1 MFDDSKEVAY
11 CAMFLRSQIFLVFSQ
26 KKQMPANRNA
36 LIRYKTIDQCLQNRY
51 RKWTL
56 EDLIEACS
64 DMLYEYEGIDKGVS
78 RRTVQAD
85 IQMMRSDK
93 LGYNAPIIVVERKY
107 YEYEDPDFSITNI
120 PLSDQDL
127 DKLSE
132 AVEFMKQFQGF
143 SHFRDLDGMVQK
155 LEAHIYSQKSQTQP
169 VIDFEKNENLKGLEF
184 LDPLYQAIIHHRIL
198 QIEYQSFKA
207 RNSSIIEVHP
217 YLLKEFRNRWF
228 LVGRH
233 SKRKVMILAL
243 DRMVSIRSTEKTY
256 VKSEDFNP
264 AVYFRHVL
272 GVTVNENDP
281 PQEVQLFVS
290 HYHAPYVL
298 TKPFHHSQQLVSK
311 DHNGVTIS
319 LHLQLNFEL
328 EKEILGL
335 GDGVRVIFPE
345 RLKRK
350 IKSRLANAV
359 DWYDTEINPKKLT
372 RISDRINQ
380 HGYVLLNGVFRKKML
395 SQLKKVLTEKIETD
409 HLSEGMVRLSTH
421 QNPDILQLLMT
432 ENLKK
437 ILGGF
442 GAVVPG
448 PEIKYWPAISSNP
461 ETGWRQ
467 GVGDVVTLLLCPGG
481 INRKET
487 KIRLLPGSHRKQLSA
502 EEIET
507 ISQNSVPNEPEL
519 MENGLLLLHPLILRR
534 ISGQVQKRI
543 HLLQLEFMTSKDTN
557 SAKKELT

>member
-1 MFDDSKEVAY
+1 
-11 CAMFLRSQIFLVFSQ
+11 
-26 KKQMPANRNA
+26 MPANRNA

-93 LGYNAPIIVVERKY
+93 LGYNAPIIVVDRKY
-107 YEYEDPDFSITNI
+107 YQYEDPDFSITNI

-169 VIDFEKNENLKGLEF
+169 VIDFEKNDNLKGLQF
-184 LDPLYQAIIHHRIL
+184 LDPLYQAIIHQRIL
-198 QIEYQSFKA
+198 QIDYQSFKA
-207 RNSSIIEVHP
+207 RSSNMIEVHP

-233 SKRKVMILAL
+233 SKRKVIMLAL
-243 DRMVSIRSTEKTY
+243 DRMGSIKATDKIY
-256 VKSEDFNP
+256 PKPEDFD
-264 AVYFRHVL
+264 ASAYFRHVL
-272 GVTVNENDP
+272 GVTVNEHDP
-281 PQEVQLFVS
+281 PQEVRLFVS
-290 HYHAPYVL
+290 HVHAPYVL
-298 TKPFHHSQQLVSK
+298 TKPLHHSQQLVSK

-319 LHLQLNFEL
+319 LQIQLNFEL
-328 EKEILGL
+328 EKEILGF
-335 GDGVRVIFPE
+335 GDGVRVISPQ

-350 IKSRLANAV
+350 IKSRLVNAV
-359 DWYDTEINPKKLT
+359 DWYDTEINPKKLS
-372 RISDRINQ
+372 RISDRIDQ

-395 SQLKKVLTEKIETD
+395 NQLKKVLSEKIETD
-409 HLSEGMVRLSTH
+409 HLSDGLIRLNTH

-432 ENLKK
+432 ENIKK
-437 ILGGF
+437 ILSAF
-442 GAVVPG
+442 GPVMPG
-448 PEIKYWPAISSNP
+448 PEMKYWPAIPGNSK
-461 ETGWRQ
+461 TGWKQ
-467 GVGDVVTLLLCPGG
+467 GGGDVVTLLLCPGG
-481 INRKET
+481 ISRKET
-487 KIRLLPGSHRKQLSA
+487 RIGLLPGSHRKKLSP

-507 ISQNSVPNEPEL
+507 ISENSVPYEPEL
-519 MENGLLLLHPLILRR
+519 MDNGLLLLHPLILRR
-534 ISGQVQKRI
+534 ISGHLQKRI
-543 HLLQLEFMTSKDTN
+543 HLLQLDFIR
-557 SAKKELT
+557 

>member
-1 MFDDSKEVAY
+1 
-11 CAMFLRSQIFLVFSQ
+11 
-26 KKQMPANRNA
+26 MPANRNA

-85 IQMMRSDK
+85 IQVMRSDK
-93 LGYNAPIIVVERKY
+93 LGYNAPIVVVDRKY

-169 VIDFEKNENLKGLEF
+169 IIDFEKNENLKGLEF
-184 LDPLYQAIIHHRIL
+184 LDPLYQAIIHQRIL

-207 RNSSIIEVHP
+207 RNSNLIEVHP

-228 LVGRH
+228 LVGKH
-233 SKRKVMILAL
+233 TKRKVMILAL
-243 DRMVSIRSTEKTY
+243 DRMGSIKPTNKTY
-256 VKSEDFNP
+256 PKPKDFD
-264 AVYFRHVL
+264 ASAYFRHVL
-272 GVTVNENDP
+272 GVTVNEDEP
-281 PQEVQLFVS
+281 PQEVRLFVS
-290 HYHAPYVL
+290 HVHAPYVL
-298 TKPFHHSQQLVSK
+298 TKPLHHSQQLVSK

-319 LHLQLNFEL
+319 LQVQPNFEL
-328 EKEILGL
+328 EKEILGF
-335 GDGVRVIFPE
+335 GDGLRVISPQ

-350 IKSRLANAV
+350 IKSRLVNAV
-359 DWYDTEINPKKLT
+359 DWYDTEINQKKLR
-372 RISDRINQ
+372 RISDRLNQ
-380 HGYVLLNGVFRKKML
+380 SGYVLLNGVFRKKML
-395 SQLKKVLTEKIETD
+395 NQLKKVLVEKRSVNV
-409 HLSEGMVRLSTH
+409 LSDGMIRLDTQS
-421 QNPDILQLLMT
+421 NPEILQLLMT

-437 ILGGF
+437 ILGSF
-442 GAVVPG
+442 GSVLPG
-448 PEIKYWPAISSNP
+448 SEIQYWPAIPSNV
-461 ETGWRQ
+461 ETDWKQ
-467 GVGDVVTLLLCPGG
+467 GSGDTVTLMLCPGG
-481 INRKET
+481 ISRKEP
-487 KIRLLPGSHRKQLSA
+487 KISLLPGSHRKELSA

-507 ISQNSVPNEPEL
+507 ISENSVPYEPEL
-519 MENGLLLLHPLILRR
+519 MDNGLLLLHTRILRR
-534 ISGQVQKRI
+534 ISGHLQKGG
-543 HLLQLEFMTSKDTN
+543 HLLQLEFMPDKSTN
-557 SAKKELT
+557 YLKKELT

>member
-1 MFDDSKEVAY
+1 
-11 CAMFLRSQIFLVFSQ
+11 
-26 KKQMPANRNA
+26 MPANRNA

-51 RKWTL
+51 RQWTL

-93 LGYNAPIIVVERKY
+93 LGYNAPIIVVDRKY
-107 YEYEDPDFSITNI
+107 YQYEDPDFSITNI

-184 LDPLYQAIIHHRIL
+184 LDQLYQAIIHQRIL

-207 RNSSIIEVHP
+207 RNSNLLEIHP

-233 SKRKVMILAL
+233 AKRKVMILAL
-243 DRMVSIRSTEKTY
+243 DRMANIKVTEKTY
-256 VKSEDFNP
+256 PKPEDFDP

-272 GVTVNENDP
+272 GVTVNENEP
-281 PQEVQLFVS
+281 PQEVLLFVS

-319 LHLQLNFEL
+319 LQVQLNFEL

-335 GDGVRVIFPE
+335 GDGVRVISPN
-345 RLKRK
+345 RLTRK
-350 IKSRLANAV
+350 IKSRLVNAV
-359 DWYDTEINPKKLT
+359 DWYDTEINPKQLR
-372 RISDRINQ
+372 RISERLNQ
-380 HGYVLLNGVFRKKML
+380 NGYVLLNGVFRKKML
-395 SQLKKVLTEKIETD
+395 NQLKKVLTEKIGAKVLPD
-409 HLSEGMVRLSTH
+409 GMIRLNT
-421 QNPDILQLLMT
+421 QNNPEILQLLMT
-432 ENLKK
+432 ENLRK

-442 GAVVPG
+442 GSVLPG
-448 PEIKYWPAISSNP
+448 PEIKYWPAIPSNA
-461 ETGWRQ
+461 ETGWKQ
-467 GVGDVVTLLLCPGG
+467 GGGDVVTLLLCPGG
-481 INRKET
+481 ISRKEI
-487 KIRLLPGSHRKQLSA
+487 KISLLPGSHRKELSA

-507 ISQNSVPNEPEL
+507 ISENSVPYEPEL
-519 MENGLLLLHPLILRR
+519 LDNGLILLHPRILRR
-534 ISGQVQKRI
+534 INGHLQKRI
-543 HLLQLEFMTSKDTN
+543 HLLQLDFLSQKHTN
-557 SAKKELT
+557 YSKKELK